1 MNDCSWVLGTPC
13 GGKITRDLLFSRGLL
28 ATGLEVNICENHLN
42 EHNIIIA
49 LHRAG
54 FEITE
59 LMNKSPEERQRLYEQ
74 ECKKKQNN
82 Y

>member
-13 GGKITRDLLFSRGLL
+13 GGSITKNLLFNRGAL
-28 ATGLEVNICENHLN
+28 AVGLEVDVCENHLR
-42 EHNIIIA
+42 EHNIIIE

-54 FEITE
+54 FEITD

-74 ECKKKQNN
+74 ECTKTQNT
-82 Y
+82 